1 MLQKK
6 FYYLFP
12 GFFFTIIN
20 IASWQLTNPVLPVKH
35 GSYLTNALFSPNGK
49 KIVAAYENH
58 NAGIWDEQTKH
69 ALIFGI
75 GNYKY
80 WPRISS
86 KNDIPFVQTA
96 FLKQGFKAEHV
107 TIVTDS
113 NATIAGIQNAFK
125 ILTGN
130 VKPGDVVVI
139 HFSSHGE
146 QVEDDNN
153 DEADGLDE
161 AIVSYDATLPA
172 DVKDFAKEQE
182 MYFRDDQFGNYI
194 NQLRSKLGKNGDV
207 VVFIDACHSGSGT
220 RGTRKVRGGAPPLI
234 SVNFKTKVNEA
245 VNTVNVFLE
254 DNPVTQAEQNLA
266 TYVVIS
272 AARAEELNT
281 ETDNNGTDMGSL
293 SYAISKVFETLGPGT
308 TYRSLFSDIL
318 SVMNDIVPQQHP
330 VLEGNGLDRVLFG
343 GKFVEQK
350 SFVEIEAV
358 NKNLLTLKGGL
369 LMGLDSGAKV
379 ALYPAGTNDP
389 GAAVPL
395 ASGIISAARPF
406 SASVVL
412 DKDAGLL
419 QPSAGWVFITQP
431 AYRIK
436 SLVIGIGSANVKKS
450 AFDFSASEEAAI
462 RSILQE
468 IPLVQTRGNPELLLI
483 KGREKDSLKI
493 AANGYLFSTADSR
506 NKKDLQQQLSRYAQY
521 KFLEKLQITDP
532 SCKVDVKLVPIIDGK
547 ADKSKINQKI
557 VNGIYEFNV
566 NDSLVIWV
574 KNKGDKTVYLNIL
587 DIQPD
592 GIINPLLPNTGI
604 SPPIYPG
611 DLKVPAGQE
620 ILFQTYI
627 IRIAPPTGM
636 ETFKI
641 FVSETEINLESI
653 ATGGGTMSRGNFT
666 VLENL
671 VNNSYHIATRGA
683 KVENITKTD
692 GSTYNLLF
700 RIKPAKK

>member
-1 MLQKK
+1 MLQQK
-6 FYYLFP
+6 FYCFLLSLSL
-12 GFFFTIIN
+12 TAIN
-20 IASWQLTNPVLPVKH
+20 IVWGQ
-35 GSYLTNALFSPNGK
+35 
-49 KIVAAYENH
+49 
-58 NAGIWDEQTKH
+58 QTKH

-75 GNYKY
+75 GDYKY

-86 KNDIPFVQTA
+86 KNDIPFIQSA
-96 FLKQGFKAEHV
+96 FLKQGFRTENII
-107 TIVTDS
+107 IVTDS
-113 NATIAGIQNAFK
+113 NATITGLHSAFK

-130 VKPGDVVVI
+130 IKPGDVVVI

-172 DVKDFAKEQE
+172 DVKDFAKEQQR
-182 MYFRDDQFGNYI
+182 YFRDDQFGNYI

-234 SVNFKTKVNEA
+234 SRNFKAPGKETVKP
-245 VNTVNVFLE
+245 VNVFLE
-254 DNPVTQAEQNLA
+254 GNSAEEDEQNLA

-293 SYAISKVFETLGPGT
+293 SYAISKVFETLAPGT
-308 TYRSLFSDIL
+308 TYRSLFSGIL

-330 VLEGNGLDRVLFG
+330 VLEGNGLDRELFG

-350 SFVEIEAV
+350 PFVEIEAV

-395 ASGIISAARPF
+395 ASGIISAAKPF

-412 DKDAGLL
+412 DKNPGLL
-419 QPSAGWVFITQP
+419 QPSAGWVFITEP

-436 SLVIGIGSANVKKS
+436 PLVIGIGSANAKNK
-450 AFDFSASEEAAI
+450 AFDFSASEEAGI
-462 RSILQE
+462 RSILKE

-483 KGREKDSLKI
+483 KGPEKDSLKL
-493 AANGYLFSTADSR
+493 AANGYLFSMVDR
-506 NKKDLQQQLSRYAQY
+506 GNKKDLQEQIRRYAQY

-592 GIINPLLPNTGI
+592 GIINPLLPNTGLK
-604 SPPIYPG
+604 PPIYPG
-611 DLKVPAGQE
+611 DLKVLPGQE
-620 ILFQTYI
+620 ILFQNYI
-627 IRIAPPTGM
+627 IQIAPPTGM

-641 FVSETEINLESI
+641 FVSETEINLEGI
-653 ATGGGTMSRGNFT
+653 AAGAGTMSRGNFT
-666 VLENL
+666 VLETL
-671 VNNSYHIATRGA
+671 VNNSYQVATRGA
-683 KVENITKTD
+683 KMENITKTD